1 MCVCCRAYVHVC
13 VQHHVSCRYSTLAG
27 FLEIGESLE
36 QALCREVLEE
46 SGVAA
51 DLHSVRWGW
60 ALCVILSVLSCC
72 CQRTEAAAAGLLVG
86 WPRLF

>member
-1 MCVCCRAYVHVC
+1 MSCYVC
-13 VQHHVSCRYSTLAG
+13 VQRNVSCRYSTLAG

-60 ALCVILSVLSCC
+60 ALYVILRVLGC
-72 CQRTEAAAAGLLVG
+72 CQRTEDAAAAGLLLG
-86 WPRLF
+86 WPRLY